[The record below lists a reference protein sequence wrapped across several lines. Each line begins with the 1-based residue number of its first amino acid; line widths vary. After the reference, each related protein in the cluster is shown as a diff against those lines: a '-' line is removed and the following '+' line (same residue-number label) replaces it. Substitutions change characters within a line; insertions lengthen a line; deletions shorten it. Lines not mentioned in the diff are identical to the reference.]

1 MVHSD
6 VATPHIRFPAAKKM
20 FENTR
25 PVLRL
30 KMSVRRPE
38 IGWQAALAIRY
49 AEASHESRA
58 SELKDVEMGA
68 ESVAMM
74 VLSRAP
80 RNTPT

>member
-6 VATPHIRFPAAKKM
+6 VASPHIKFPAAKKI
-20 FENTR
+20 FETTS

-30 KMSVRRPE
+30 KMSVNRPE

-49 AEASHESRA
+49 EEASHERRER
-58 SELKDVEMGA
+58 ELKEVEMGA

-80 RNTPT
+80 RKTPT

>member
-1 MVHSD
+1 
-6 VATPHIRFPAAKKM
+6 M

-30 KMSVRRPE
+30 KMSVSRPE

-49 AEASHESRA
+49 DEASHERRE
-58 SELKDVEMGA
+58 SELKDVEIGA
-68 ESVAMM
+68 ESVAIM
-74 VLSRAP
+74 VLSSAP